1 MKPNNTCTFLGT
13 RPPGAVDARWPRF
26 AKNRSTILPLPGG
39 EGRAFA
45 APKRLRPRRRGEG
58 EPWGGSLVSL
68 LQIRS
73 ATSRILSLALALFGV
88 VLSARA
94 DVLIGINGERFVGTI
109 IEEAPDAVVFESEL
123 GGRLIVPRA
132 KILELR
138 RTDPTESAE
147 RSMPLDQQSQST
159 NQVAG
164 VPYASTNLL
173 WKPPAVGHDGADWIQ
188 LRSGEWLR
196 GHLKYVQERKVEFDS
211 DELKDLSLDLKN
223 VRQIYSAKPLF
234 MKFEGRD
241 PIYGTVVISNDV
253 VQVLGPEQVSLP
265 RDQLT
270 GITRGGTKEINF
282 WSGKASIGLN
292 FQSGNS
298 RQATYSASAE
308 LARRTPATVIQL
320 NYLGNFSEVNGSQNA
335 NNHRVNGIYDIRLN
349 HDWFVRPLQFEWY
362 RDQLANTSRRVTAG
376 LGVGYYIFDR
386 PGLEWQVTGGPSY
399 QYTKFET
406 VEPGQADSTGTAAGV
421 LQSSFKVDFT
431 ERLKFI
437 QTFGATLTSQ
447 EAGLYT
453 HHAVST
459 LEFEI
464 KRHLDLNVSFVW
476 DYLQDPKTDSSGVV
490 PQHSDYRLIVGVGVK
505 F

>member
-1 MKPNNTCTFLGT
+1 M
-13 RPPGAVDARWPRF
+13 
-26 AKNRSTILPLPGG
+26 
-39 EGRAFA
+39 
-45 APKRLRPRRRGEG
+45 
-58 EPWGGSLVSL
+58 
-68 LQIRS
+68 
-73 ATSRILSLALALFGV
+73 
-88 VLSARA
+88 LSARA

-320 NYLGNFSEVNGSQNA
+320 
-335 NNHRVNGIYDIRLN
+335 
-349 HDWFVRPLQFEWY
+349 
-362 RDQLANTSRRVTAG
+362 
-376 LGVGYYIFDR
+376 
-386 PGLEWQVTGGPSY
+386 
-399 QYTKFET
+399 
-406 VEPGQADSTGTAAGV
+406 
-421 LQSSFKVDFT
+421 
-431 ERLKFI
+431 
-437 QTFGATLTSQ
+437 
-447 EAGLYT
+447 
-453 HHAVST
+453 
-459 LEFEI
+459 
-464 KRHLDLNVSFVW
+464 
-476 DYLQDPKTDSSGVV
+476 
-490 PQHSDYRLIVGVGVK
+490 
-505 F
+505 

>member
-1 MKPNNTCTFLGT
+1 MKLNNMCTCLGT
-13 RPPGAVDARWPRF
+13 STLGEVEARWPRF
-26 AKNRSTILPLPGG
+26 AKNRSTILPLPEG
-39 EGRAFA
+39 EG
-45 APKRLRPRRRGEG
+45 RGEG
-58 EPWGGSLVSL
+58 ELWGHSLVSL

-88 VLSARA
+88 VFSARA
-94 DVLIGINGERFVGTI
+94 DVLIGTNGERFVGTVL
-109 IEEAPDAVVFESEL
+109 EETPDAVVFESEL
-123 GGRLIVPRA
+123 GGRLAIPRKRIRELQRTPPVITDNRLLITNVPPTPST
-132 KILELR
+132 LNP
-138 RTDPTESAE
+138 DPQTPNIA
-147 RSMPLDQQSQST
+147 T
-159 NQVAG
+159 
-164 VPYASTNLL
+164 STNLY
-173 WKPPAVGHDGADWIQ
+173 WRPPGIGRDGSDWIQ
-188 LRSGEWLR
+188 LKSGEWLR
-196 GHLKYVQERKVEFDS
+196 GHLKYIQERTVEFDS

-223 VRQIYSAKPLF
+223 VRQVYPAKPLF
-234 MKFEGRD
+234 TKFDGRD

-270 GITRGGTKEINF
+270 GITPGGTKEINF

-320 NYLGNFSEVNGSQNA
+320 NYLGNFSEVNGTQNA
-335 NNHRVNGIYDIRLN
+335 NNHRVNGIFDIRLN
-349 HDWFVRPLQFEWY
+349 HDWFLRPLQFEWY

-386 PGLEWQVTGGPSY
+386 PGLEWQVSGGPSY

-406 VEPGQADSTGTAAGV
+406 VEEGQADSTSTAAAV
-421 LQSSFKVDFT
+421 LQSSFKADIT

-437 QTFGATLTSQ
+437 QTFGATLTGQ

-490 PQHSDYRLIVGVGVK
+490 PQHGDYRLIVGLGVK

>member
-1 MKPNNTCTFLGT
+1 MKPNTMRTSLSPRT
-13 RPPGAVDARWPRF
+13 PGAVEDGWPRF
-26 AKNRSTILPLPGG
+26 AKKLATIPPLPMG
-39 EGRAFA
+39 EGRGD
-45 APKRLRPRRRGEG
+45 GELWEHCFSSLG
-58 EPWGGSLVSL
+58 QIWG
-68 LQIRS
+68 
-73 ATSRILSLALALFGV
+73 ATSIVLCLALAPLSV
-88 VLSARA
+88 ALSARA
-94 DVLIGINGERFVGTI
+94 DVLIGTNGERFVGKV
-109 IEEAPDAVVFESEL
+109 IEEKTDALVFESEI
-123 GGRLIVPRA
+123 GGQLTIPRTRIREIQRTLPAEPSQPANVPSQAAITSAPLTDADARA
-132 KILELR
+132 
-138 RTDPTESAE
+138 
-147 RSMPLDQQSQST
+147 
-159 NQVAG
+159 
-164 VPYASTNLL
+164 NLT
-173 WKPPAVGHDGADWIQ
+173 WQPPAVGHDGADWIQ

-211 DELKDLSLDLKN
+211 DELKDLALDLKN
-223 VRQIYSAKPLF
+223 VRQIYPAKPF
-234 MKFEGRD
+234 FAKFEGRD
-241 PIYGTVVISNDV
+241 PIYGTVVVSNDV
-253 VQVLGPEQVSLP
+253 VQVLGPELVSLP

-270 GITRGGTKEINF
+270 GITPGGTKEINF

-298 RQATYSASAE
+298 KQASESASAE

-320 NYLGNFSEVNGSQNA
+320 NYLGNFSEVNGTQNA
-335 NNHRVNGIYDIRLN
+335 NNHRVNAIFDIRLS
-349 HDWFVRPLQFEWY
+349 HKWFLRPLQFEWY
-362 RDQLANTSRRVTAG
+362 RDQLANTSHRVTAG

-406 VEPGQADSTGTAAGV
+406 VEPGRADSTGTAAGV